1 MKLSFVFFSSIQSQM
16 ISYWGYPSEM
26 HKVITA
32 DGYILQVYRIPH
44 GKNDANHLG
53 RTGCCSVT
61 KLCST
66 LLQPHGL

>member
-1 MKLSFVFFSSIQSQM
+1 MLTINEKF
-16 ISYWGYPSEM
+16 YNRN
-26 HKVITA
+26 HKSA

-53 RTGCCSVT
+53 RTGFCSVT

-66 LLQPHGL
+66 LVQPHGL